1 VIQPQNFSWT
11 MILHAPMSLILWNL
25 VWNWICVSR
34 FMLNVLYVLDKFWVL
49 IHFNLKF
56 MKNCVFALFDWYS
69 SVWGL
74 VFLFVGQ
81 AHQAQPYMTGLTHKT
96 LNPCL
101 AHCISTREKNYFSS
115 LKECLANT
123 LSALII
129 LFFPLYFWVI
139 DKQTLNNFWKF

>member
-1 VIQPQNFSWT
+1 MIQPQNFSWM
-11 MILHAPMSLILWNL
+11 MILHAVMSLILWNL

-34 FMLNVLYVLDKFWVL
+34 FMLNVLCVLDKFWVL

-74 VFLFVGQ
+74 VFLFVSQ
-81 AHQAQPYMTGLTHKT
+81 AHQAQPYMTELTHKT
-96 LNPCL
+96 LNRCL
-101 AHCISTREKNYFSS
+101 IHNISAREKKYFSS
-115 LKECLANT
+115 CKACLAKT

-129 LFFPLYFWVI
+129 LFFSFIFFSYWQVNP
-139 DKQTLNNFWKF
+139 K